1 MRQAII
7 LIAKDFYPDNDQ
19 LNQILQFSQQG
30 NDVFII
36 AKSFSSPAEK
46 LFNFSLTTD
55 MQDYYSGYI
64 KDSLAV
70 KFKDDLFTA
79 PQIFTYPG
87 KKYEGYFDYFD
98 SAHCRVLGTNEDNRP
113 NFMRYTT
120 GKGNIFIHV
129 APLAFSNYFI
139 LHKHNK
145 QYFQKVMSVIPVTVG
160 RVVWNEYFLHRPSSS
175 GQEPSWLKVL
185 FQYSSFK
192 WGLLIAIILMIV
204 YVLVEMR
211 RRERIIVP
219 YKKPLNDSLD
229 FVKTL
234 GRLYYER
241 QDHKNLS
248 NKLTVHF
255 LEHIRSTYRLNTQNL
270 DKDFIEN
277 LAYKSG
283 YPLTELSA
291 LIARVNYF
299 NGKPI
304 ISEKE
309 LVDYYND
316 LELFYQ
322 NT

>member
-1 MRQAII
+1 MREAII

-19 LNQILQFSQQG
+19 LNHLLQFSQQG

-46 LFNFSLTTD
+46 MFNFSLTTD

-70 KFKDDLFTA
+70 KLKDGLFKTTQL
-79 PQIFTYPG
+79 FTYPG
-87 KKYEGYFDYFD
+87 KRYEGYFDYFD
-98 SAHCRVLGTNEDNRP
+98 SAHCTVLGTNEENRP
-113 NFMRYTT
+113 NFIQYKT
-120 GKGNIFIHV
+120 GNGNIFIHV

-139 LHKHNK
+139 LHKQNK
-145 QYFQKVMSVIPVTVG
+145 KYFQNVMSVIPAGVGTVH
-160 RVVWNEYFLHRPSSS
+160 WSEYFLNRQNGSA
-175 GQEPSWLKVL
+175 QEASWLKVL
-185 FQYSSFK
+185 FRYPSFK
-192 WGLLIAIILMIV
+192 WGLMVAIVLLGL

-211 RRERIIVP
+211 RKERIIVP

-248 NKLTVHF
+248 NKLTLYF
-255 LEHIRSTYRLNTQNL
+255 LEHIRSAYRLNTQIL
-270 DKDFIEN
+270 DQDFIEN

-283 YPLTELSA
+283 YPLIELSA
-291 LIARVNYF
+291 LIARIKYF
-299 NGKPI
+299 NGKGV

-309 LVDYYND
+309 LIGYYND

-322 NT
+322 NS